1 MYYVYILK
9 CADETLYTGIA
20 VDLKKRIEEHNTSN
34 LGAKYTKY
42 RRPVQL
48 IYSKKFRDRST
59 ASKEEIR
66 IKALSRE
73 EKLEIIKKHTSFASR
88 LASFKSEI

>member
-20 VDLKKRIEEHNTSN
+20 VNLEKRIDEHNSSD
-34 LGAKYTKY
+34 LGAKYTRY
-42 RRPVQL
+42 RRPVRL
-48 IYSKKFRDRST
+48 AYSRKFRNRST

-66 IKALSRE
+66 IKSLSRK
-73 EKLEIIKKHTSFASR
+73 EKLEMIGEYLGERKV
-88 LASFKSEI
+88 

>member
-9 CADETLYTGIA
+9 CADETLYTGIT
-20 VDLKKRIEEHNTSN
+20 VDLKKRIDEHNFSD
-34 LGAKYTKY
+34 LGAKYTRY

-48 IYSKKFRDRST
+48 VYSKSFSDRST

-66 IKALSRE
+66 VKSLSRK
-73 EKLEIIKKHTSFASR
+73 EKLEMIEECLRKRKF
-88 LASFKSEI
+88 

>member
-20 VDLKKRIEEHNTSN
+20 VDLGKRIEEHNTSD

-42 RRPVQL
+42 RRPVKL
-48 IYSKKFRDRST
+48 VYSKKFRDRST

-73 EKLEIIKKHTSFASR
+73 EKLGMINKHILSAS
-88 LASFKSEI
+88 AFVG